1 MNIQQYLKKIDV
13 TFYEAGKQLDI
24 SAEALRAYSSKAR
37 YANPQIQELI
47 IDWSN
52 GEISKESFKKPY
64 QHQTHIVSEP
74 LGELPKTKD
83 LLSFM
88 LNTFGDRVRRTDN
101 GYKLDGKPIQTK
113 DLYQKLQDLLVRD
126 GSDIVIQYPGV
137 VRRCKM

>member
-1 MNIQQYLKKIDV
+1 MNIQQYLKKINI
-13 TFYEAGKQLDI
+13 TFYEAGKQLNI
-24 SAEALRAYSSKAR
+24 TAEALRAYSSKAR

-52 GEISKESFKKPY
+52 GEILKESFKKPY

-101 GYKLDGKPIQTK
+101 GYMLDGKPIQTK

-126 GSDIVIQYPGV
+126 GSDMVIQYPGV
-137 VRRCKM
+137 VRR

>member
-24 SAEALRAYSSKAR
+24 SAEALRAYSTKMR

-47 IDWSN
+47 IEWSN

-126 GSDIVIQYPGV
+126 GSDMVINYPGV
-137 VRRCKM
+137 VRR